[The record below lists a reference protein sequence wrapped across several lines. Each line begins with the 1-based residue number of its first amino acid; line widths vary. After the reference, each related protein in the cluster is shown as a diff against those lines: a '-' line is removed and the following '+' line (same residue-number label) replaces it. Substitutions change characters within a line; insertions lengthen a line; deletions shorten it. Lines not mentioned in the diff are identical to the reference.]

1 MSEFVEENLNEDVE
15 TNVEENN
22 VEEKD
27 VDAVDQTVETA
38 QEESA
43 VEETET
49 NEDVSED
56 SKKAQEEA
64 TAEEAETNENVSED
78 SKEVQEEATA
88 EEAETNED
96 VSEDLK
102 EAQEETSTT
111 MTTMEDA
118 LGSVKEI
125 KVGDTV
131 MADVLAFD
139 DNDQVRV
146 AIQESGG
153 LEGVVPRNE
162 LASTHVEDPSE
173 VVSIGE
179 EIELVVIKPIKDKEN
194 GNFLLSKKRVDAKK
208 VWEELQIKFNNN
220 ETIEAPVKNVVKGGL
235 VVDAG
240 VRGFVPASMV
250 EDHFVDDFSQ
260 YVGKT
265 LEFAIIEIEPS
276 ENRLILSHKEIARK
290 EREAKRD
297 ELLASLVE
305 GEIVE
310 GKVARLVNFGAFID
324 LGGVDGLV
332 HISRIAHEHVEKP
345 SDFLTP
351 GEDVNVKILSVDQ
364 EEGRVSLSIKD
375 TLEGPW
381 ENIEEKA
388 PEGAVL
394 DGTVKRLTTFGAF
407 VEVFPAVEGL
417 VHISQ
422 ISHEHIATPN
432 DRLSEGQ
439 EVQVKVLSV
448 DPEEQRLSLSI
459 KALEEAP
466 TRHEEE
472 APRQDKPKAS
482 NNKSRQQAKKSSHTS
497 NDDSTESSFTMGEIL
512 GDAFSNLNLDDDQ

>member
-1 MSEFVEENLNEDVE
+1 MSEFVEENVKEEVE
-15 TNVEENN
+15 ANVE
-22 VEEKD
+22 
-27 VDAVDQTVETA
+27 QTVESVET
-38 QEESA
+38 EEV
-43 VEETET
+43 VEEAP
-49 NEDVSED
+49 V
-56 SKKAQEEA
+56 
-64 TAEEAETNENVSED
+64 AEETTEA
-78 SKEVQEEATA
+78 VQEEAPA
-88 EEAETNED
+88 
-96 VSEDLK
+96 
-102 EAQEETSTT
+102 T

-139 DNDQVRV
+139 DNNQVRV

-173 VVSIGE
+173 VVSIGDE
-179 EIELVVIKPIKDKEN
+179 MELVVIKPIKDKEN

-208 VWEELQIKFNNN
+208 VWEELQTKFDNK

-276 ENRLILSHKEIARK
+276 DNRLILSHKEIAK
-290 EREAKRD
+290 QEREAKRG

-305 GEIVE
+305 GDIVE

-351 GEDVNVKILSVDQ
+351 GQDVKVKILSVDH

-394 DGTVKRLTTFGAF
+394 EGTVKRLTTFGAF

-432 DRLSEGQ
+432 DKLTEGQ
-439 EVQVKVLSV
+439 TVQVKVLGV

-466 TRHEEE
+466 ERTEEE
-472 APRQDKPKAS
+472 TPRKEKPKAAN
-482 NNKSRQQAKKSSHTS
+482 NNKPRQQAKKAAHTQTE
-497 NDDSTESSFTMGEIL
+497 DSTESSFTMGELL
-512 GDAFSNLNLDDDQ
+512 GDAFSNFNLNDEE

>member
-1 MSEFVEENLNEDVE
+1 MSEFVEENVNEEVE
-15 TNVEENN
+15 ANVE
-22 VEEKD
+22 
-27 VDAVDQTVETA
+27 
-38 QEESA
+38 S
-43 VEETET
+43 VEETEKVAEEET
-49 NEDVSED
+49 ATTEVVEETSEEG
-56 SKKAQEEA
+56 SQEEA
-64 TAEEAETNENVSED
+64 AN
-78 SKEVQEEATA
+78 
-88 EEAETNED
+88 
-96 VSEDLK
+96 
-102 EAQEETSTT
+102 T

-139 DNDQVRV
+139 DNNQVRV

-173 VVSIGE
+173 VVSIGDE
-179 EIELVVIKPIKDKEN
+179 MELVVIKPIKDKEN

-208 VWEELQIKFNNN
+208 VWEELQTKFDNK

-235 VVDAG
+235 VVDVG

-260 YVGKT
+260 YVGQT

-276 ENRLILSHKEIARK
+276 ENRLILSHKEIAKK
-290 EREAKRD
+290 EREAKRE
-297 ELLASLVE
+297 ELLSSLVE

-351 GEDVNVKILSVDQ
+351 GEDIKVKILSVDH

-422 ISHEHIATPN
+422 IAHEHIATPN
-432 DRLSEGQ
+432 DRLTEGQ
-439 EVQVKVLSV
+439 AVQVKVLSV

-466 TRHEEE
+466 ERTEEGTS
-472 APRQDKPKAS
+472 RQDKPKS
-482 NNKSRQQAKKSSHTS
+482 SNKSRQQAKKSASMT
-497 NDDSTESSFTMGEIL
+497 NDDNTESSFTMEELL
-512 GDAFSNLNLDDDQ
+512 GDAFSNLNLSDEE